1 MNDECVVIDKYLVRK
16 LQNDVLCWGSM
27 KVIKVAFHKLLFSV
41 VKLQGPRQAFVLMFE
56 RFGSLILF
64 NSLICV
70 YNIYW

>member
-1 MNDECVVIDKYLVRK
+1 
-16 LQNDVLCWGSM
+16 M

-70 YNIYW
+70 YNIY